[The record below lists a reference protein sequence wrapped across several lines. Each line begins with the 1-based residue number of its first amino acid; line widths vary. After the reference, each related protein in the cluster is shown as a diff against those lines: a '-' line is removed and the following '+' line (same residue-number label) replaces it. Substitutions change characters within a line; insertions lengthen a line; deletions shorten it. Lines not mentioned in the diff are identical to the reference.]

1 MRLRS
6 KTHLAQDATSVSKLW
21 QLNHKGIITLR
32 CREFFMNIALLI
44 AYEWQWELSYHL
56 TTSNDW
62 MKRLI
67 INVYVLP
74 SNLKFSCFFIRL
86 VVLWLR
92 SLWCSSRCLTS
103 IYCYLNVLLF
113 VLLIANKRNRE
124 NDIRSLD
131 SKQAN
136 RLEMQEAWLCY

>member
-32 CREFFMNIALLI
+32 CPEFFMNIALLI